1 MVNFIFIFLWVIGKK
16 KTDLLMGGVIEVDCP
31 RIKALFTCFC
41 SSIKNTNLCFIGFVV
56 GLGFGMCLAIGRSY
70 FFFLLPLVCLVHFPY
85 FCLQPILLGS
95 FFTIGKK
102 VKEHI
107 ERKEGHWNGFL
118 VL

>member
-1 MVNFIFIFLWVIGKK
+1 MIVQESKLCSHASVVKSRILIFALLALLLDWVSVCVWPLEGH
-16 KTDLLMGGVIEVDCP
+16 T
-31 RIKALFTCFC
+31 
-41 SSIKNTNLCFIGFVV
+41 
-56 GLGFGMCLAIGRSY
+56 

-107 ERKEGHWNGFL
+107 ELKEGHWNGFL